1 MCLADAVG
9 EERAEQIV
17 LLDAVVEGV
26 EKPAKDD
33 VAPGLLLQGRLI
45 AHRQPPVDRV
55 RVVAVRGAAC
65 IAPGPFAILVI
76 DGPGDGV
83 IAHRVPPSS

>member
-33 VAPGLLLQGRLI
+33 VAPGLLVQGRLI
-45 AHRQPPVDRV
+45 AHRQPLWTES
-55 RVVAVRGAAC
+55 AWL
-65 IAPGPFAILVI
+65 PFAGRPVSRQARSQSSSST
-76 DGPGDGV
+76 GPATV
-83 IAHRVPPSS
+83 